1 MFSLIAVAALT
12 FTSLV
17 SGRYLRGPG
26 MPQNMSSA
34 LVVAPSHALILY
46 KKPEDY
52 FYVSRAYTN
61 STSKMEL

>member
-34 LVVAPSHALILY
+34 LIVAPSHALILY

-52 FYVSRAYTN
+52 FYVSRDYTN
-61 STSKMEL
+61 SSIKTEL

>member
-34 LVVAPSHALILY
+34 LVVAPSHSLILY
-46 KKPEDY
+46 KKPKDY
-52 FYVSRAYTN
+52 FYVSHAYTN
-61 STSKMEL
+61 MTSKEEL